1 MVEVIEFGSCE
12 QLAVNKL
19 VVCVLFEGSAGV
31 KSYETGRGQLDVSE
45 EERMEMENDGAA
57 ADGGSIM
64 RLFRWCSQEE
74 WKMGYYRVE
83 RVLVNGVLQPT
94 ATHQWSLG
102 L

>member
-1 MVEVIEFGSCE
+1 MREGDEDMV
-12 QLAVNKL
+12 L
-19 VVCVLFEGSAGV
+19 VRVE
-31 KSYETGRGQLDVSE
+31 KE
-45 EERMEMENDGAA
+45 EDRMEMENDGAA

-74 WKMGYYRVE
+74 WTMGYYRVE